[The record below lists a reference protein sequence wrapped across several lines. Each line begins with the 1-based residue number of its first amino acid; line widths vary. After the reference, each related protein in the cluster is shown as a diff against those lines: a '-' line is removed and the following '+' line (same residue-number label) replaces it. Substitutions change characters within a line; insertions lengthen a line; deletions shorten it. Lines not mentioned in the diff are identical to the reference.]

1 METVENRKNGLHTVP
16 TGYATLFFISDFLP
30 MQRMCS
36 FSFPKTYSCRD
47 EQRAAWQYGKEK
59 QTAHRR
65 FYPQKKPR
73 SMTKKK
79 PSITLMAW
87 CWAFSDCSDFQR
99 VKQCSACKQLFRIF
113 LLGVKM
119 YCSAKSYAQKR
130 TAYTLSLPRYGL
142 GRAAGCTGENL
153 RYEEK

>member
-1 METVENRKNGLHTVP
+1 METVENRKRFTHRSHSLRSP
-16 TGYATLFFISDFLP
+16 
-30 MQRMCS
+30 S
-36 FSFPKTYSCRD
+36 FSSLAFSLYREKCPFSIPKTYSCRD
-47 EQRAAWQYGKEK
+47 EQRTACQYGKEK

-79 PSITLMAW
+79 PSTTLMAW
-87 CWAFSDCSDFQR
+87 CWAFSDYSDFQR
-99 VKQCSACKQLFRIF
+99 VKQCSACKQFFRIL

-130 TAYTLSLPRYGL
+130 TAYTLSCF
-142 GRAAGCTGENL
+142 AF
-153 RYEEK
+153 